1 MKLFKCHAVIPRM
14 RGRRAFLVRTY
25 AVSANTPLEAQ
36 ARIRGHERRVE
47 FVTVP
52 AEMVAG
58 LMVTDEQQINERE
71 FDDLRAAC
79 RWNEGLLRSGTD

>member
-14 RGRRAFLVRTY
+14 RGGSGYLVRTY
-25 AVSANTPLEAQ
+25 VVSANTPLEAQ
-36 ARIRGHERRVE
+36 ARVRGQEPRVE

-52 AEMVAG
+52 GEVVGG
-58 LMVTDEQQINERE
+58 LMMTDEQQISERE